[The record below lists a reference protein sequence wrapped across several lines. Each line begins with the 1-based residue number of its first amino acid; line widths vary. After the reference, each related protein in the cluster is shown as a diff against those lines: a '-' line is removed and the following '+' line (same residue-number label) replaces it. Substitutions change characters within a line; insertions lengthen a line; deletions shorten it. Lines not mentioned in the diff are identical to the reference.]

1 MASLL
6 KALLILYTSNH
17 RTESLTLCDMEVVLR
32 LLLTEGSKHF
42 NPFDSQDLIVNSP
55 LLLLHIT
62 LLISYVNFVLEQD
75 NIFCLIC
82 VSLLTVCWIMNGY
95 FREKLHVKH
104 F

>member
-1 MASLL
+1 
-6 KALLILYTSNH
+6 
-17 RTESLTLCDMEVVLR
+17 MEVVLR
-32 LLLTEGSKHF
+32 LLLTEGSKRF

-62 LLISYVNFVLEQD
+62 LLISYENFVLEQD

-95 FREKLHVKH
+95 FGEKLHVKH
-104 F
+104 FWELKG